1 MVRFLFLLGLIP
13 VVIGVAFRQWFGE
26 RVLKRLPRNSTQ
38 LTAEEFLN
46 RLTSQAKLA
55 MTVSS
60 AKRTRVT
67 EKEFILSTQVAEAK
81 KVISLAEVGLL
92 FGLALLGQRQP
103 ELLRWRAWALKFSWA
118 FPAYL
123 LLVVIFSV
131 AVGSFVRWALPAVS
145 LGVGIGTVVAFLVV
159 WVEWQAAGLASE
171 FLRAR
176 AIVAREDDRRAIS
189 LAMKALAAS
198 KAVPG
203 VLRFLFPSSKDD

>member
-1 MVRFLFLLGLIP
+1 M
-13 VVIGVAFRQWFGE
+13 
-26 RVLKRLPRNSTQ
+26 
-38 LTAEEFLN
+38 
-46 RLTSQAKLA
+46 
-55 MTVSS
+55 
-60 AKRTRVT
+60 
-67 EKEFILSTQVAEAK
+67 
-81 KVISLAEVGLL
+81 ISLAEVGLL